1 MTPGPPGHDYRQL
14 GGPGRHGLLDREVR
28 GPGLVTDHG
37 AESCLPKANLSGP
50 ATKTKVSLEEL
61 IEQTPERLV
70 VGELLGR
77 W

>member
-14 GGPGRHGLLDREVR
+14 GGPSRHGLLDREVR
-28 GPGLVTDHG
+28 GPRVVIGYG
-37 AESCLPKANLSGP
+37 PKSSLPAADLSGVP
-50 ATKTKVSLEEL
+50 TKTCISLEEL
-61 IEQTPERLV
+61 IEQTPEHLL

>member
-1 MTPGPPGHDYRQL
+1 MTPGPLGHDDRHL
-14 GGPGRHGLLDREVR
+14 GGPGRRRLLDREVR
-28 GPGLVTDHG
+28 GPGVVIHPG
-37 AESCLPKANLSGP
+37 AEGCLTAPDLSGVP
-50 ATKTKVSLEEL
+50 TQAGVSLEEL